1 MTKVVSSLG
10 LPPLP
15 STEGLPHSTDRLLL
29 LFILGEKGRSRSVEL
44 SQRYLT
50 DLFGRKDNSRIAF
63 RLSLLR
69 KAGYLTRVGHSKKS
83 GKRVEG
89 EVGYCYTRGAGLARG
104 SGLEKRATKL
114 ASIVFGPKGFCSGLV
129 DRPGFGFGYLN
140 LSGCVVFGVLLA
152 AGGPVSVRDLRQYLK
167 PLLSP
172 STTSAALSRPV
183 DKGLVDNGL
192 VVLNGDL
199 VSVVDRW
206 EEKLREYELSSGAS
220 KSADARNARFDRDRD
235 LRSHSKGQPA
245 LEDRKVITTWSCVVC
260 GKPGR
265 KFEMEHF
272 PAKVF
277 LKRIG
282 GLSIPETAHWAFVFP
297 ACVPCH
303 KRMTKWVSAH
313 RGDAFPKIK
322 VRSSTVARSDTELRS
337 DLRMRMLFYARH
349 FYRAVRGGD
358 DAAARLA
365 IVKALNVWQ
374 GYVSRYPKLRP
385 VGGAVTREDF
395 ASWMTSQQR

>member
-15 STEGLPHSTDRLLL
+15 SSDGLPRSADRLLL

-44 SQRYLT
+44 SQRHLT
-50 DLFGRKDNSRIAF
+50 KLFGRKDNSRIAA
-63 RLSLLR
+63 RLSLLV
-69 KAGYLTRVGHSKKS
+69 KYGFLVRVGHSKS

-89 EVGYCYTRGAGLARG
+89 DAGFRYARGARLARG

-114 ASIVFGPKGFCSGLV
+114 ALIVFGSKGFCSGLIN
-129 DRPGFGFGYLN
+129 RPGFSFGYLN
-140 LSGCVVFGVLLA
+140 PSGCVVFGVLRA
-152 AGGPVSVRDLRQYLK
+152 AGVPLSVRDLRLYLK
-167 PLLSP
+167 PLLSVA
-172 STTSAALSRPV
+172 TTSAAIKR
-183 DKGLVDNGL
+183 LVENGL
-192 VVLNGDL
+192 VVVEGDQVAL
-199 VSVVDRW
+199 ADSWV
-206 EEKLREYELSSGAS
+206 EKLLEYELLSGAS
-220 KSADARNARFDRDRD
+220 KSADARDARFDRDRD
-235 LRSHSKGQPA
+235 SRSHSKGRPA

-313 RGDAFPKIK
+313 RGDVFPKIK
-322 VRSSTVARSDTELRS
+322 VRSSTVARSDSELRS
-337 DLRMRMLFYARH
+337 DLRMRMLYYARH
-349 FYRAVRGGD
+349 FYRAVRRGD

>member
-1 MTKVVSSLG
+1 MMKAVSSLG

-15 STEGLPHSTDRLLL
+15 SSDGLPRSADRLLL

-44 SQRYLT
+44 SQRHLT
-50 DLFGRKDNSRIAF
+50 KWFGRKDNSRIAA
-63 RLSLLR
+63 RLSLLV
-69 KAGYLTRVGHSKKS
+69 KSGFLARVGHSKS

-89 EVGYCYTRGAGLARG
+89 DAGYCYARGARLARG

-114 ASIVFGPKGFCSGLV
+114 ALIVFGSKGFCSGLIN
-129 DRPGFGFGYLN
+129 RPGFSFGYLN
-140 LSGCVVFGVLLA
+140 PSGCVVFGVLRA
-152 AGGPVSVRDLRQYLK
+152 AGVPLSVRDLRLYLK
-167 PLLSP
+167 PLLSVA
-172 STTSAALSRPV
+172 TTSVAIKR
-183 DKGLVDNGL
+183 LVENGL
-192 VVLNGDL
+192 VVVEGDQVAL
-199 VSVVDRW
+199 ADSWV
-206 EEKLREYELSSGAS
+206 EKLLEYELSSGAS
-220 KSADARNARFDRDRD
+220 KSADARDARFDRDRD
-235 LRSHSKGQPA
+235 SRSHSKGQPA
-245 LEDRKVITTWSCVVC
+245 LKDRKVITTWSCVVC

-337 DLRMRMLFYARH
+337 DLRMRMLFYARL
-349 FYRAVRGGD
+349 FYRSVREGD

-385 VGGAVTREDF
+385 VGGTVTREDF

>member
-15 STEGLPHSTDRLLL
+15 SSDGLPRSADRLLL
-29 LFILGEKGRSRSVEL
+29 IFILGEKGRSRSVEL
-44 SQRYLT
+44 SQRHLT
-50 DLFGRKDNSRIAF
+50 KLFGRKDNSRIAF

-69 KAGYLTRVGHSKKS
+69 KDGYLTRVGHSKKS

-89 EVGYCYTRGAGLARG
+89 DAGYCYARGARLARG

-114 ASIVFGPKGFCSGLV
+114 ALVVFGSKGFCSGLIY
-129 DRPGFGFGYLN
+129 RPGFIFGYLN
-140 LSGCVVFGVLLA
+140 PSGCVVFGVLRA
-152 AGGPVSVRDLRQYLK
+152 AGVPLSARDLRQYLK
-167 PLLSP
+167 PLLSVA
-172 STTSAALSRPV
+172 TTSAAIKR
-183 DKGLVDNGL
+183 LVENGL
-192 VVLNGDL
+192 VVEEGDQ
-199 VSVVDRW
+199 VVLAESW
-206 EEKLREYELSSGAS
+206 VEKLLEYELSSGAS
-220 KSADARNARFDRDRD
+220 KSADARDARFDRDRD
-235 LRSHSKGQPA
+235 SRSHSKGQPA

-313 RGDAFPKIK
+313 RGDVFPKIK

-349 FYRAVRGGD
+349 FYRAVRRGD

>member
-1 MTKVVSSLG
+1 LTKW
-10 LPPLP
+10 
-15 STEGLPHSTDRLLL
+15 
-29 LFILGEKGRSRSVEL
+29 
-44 SQRYLT
+44 
-50 DLFGRKDNSRIAF
+50 FGRKDNSRIAA
-63 RLSLLR
+63 RLSLLV
-69 KAGYLTRVGHSKKS
+69 KSGFLAHVGHSKS

-89 EVGYCYTRGAGLARG
+89 DAGYCYARGARLARG

-114 ASIVFGPKGFCSGLV
+114 ALIVFGSKGFCSGLIN
-129 DRPGFGFGYLN
+129 RPGFSFGYLN
-140 LSGCVVFGVLLA
+140 PSGCVVFGVLRA
-152 AGGPVSVRDLRQYLK
+152 AGVPLSVRDLRLYLK
-167 PLLSP
+167 PLLSVA
-172 STTSAALSRPV
+172 TTSVAIKR
-183 DKGLVDNGL
+183 LVENGL
-192 VVLNGDL
+192 VVVEGDQVAL
-199 VSVVDRW
+199 ADSWV
-206 EEKLREYELSSGAS
+206 EKLLEYELLSGAS
-220 KSADARNARFDRDRD
+220 KSADARDARFDRDRD
-235 LRSHSKGQPA
+235 SRSHSKGQPA
-245 LEDRKVITTWSCVVC
+245 LKDRKVITTWSCVVC

-313 RGDAFPKIK
+313 RGDVFPKIK
-322 VRSSTVARSDTELRS
+322 VRSSTVARSDSELRS
-337 DLRMRMLFYARH
+337 DLRMRMLYYARH
-349 FYRAVRGGD
+349 FYRAVRRGD

-385 VGGAVTREDF
+385 VGGTVTREDF

>member
-1 MTKVVSSLG
+1 MH
-10 LPPLP
+10 
-15 STEGLPHSTDRLLL
+15 E
-29 LFILGEKGRSRSVEL
+29 I
-44 SQRYLT
+44 
-50 DLFGRKDNSRIAF
+50 
-63 RLSLLR
+63 
-69 KAGYLTRVGHSKKS
+69 RVLYVWK
-83 GKRVEG
+83 GKR
-89 EVGYCYTRGAGLARG
+89 
-104 SGLEKRATKL
+104 
-114 ASIVFGPKGFCSGLV
+114 GPGPAAP
-129 DRPGFGFGYLN
+129 RP
-140 LSGCVVFGVLLA
+140 SSRVRR
-152 AGGPVSVRDLRQYLK
+152 RDLRQYLK

-313 RGDAFPKIK
+313 RGDVFPKIK

-349 FYRAVRGGD
+349 FYRAVRGED

-374 GYVSRYPKLRP
+374 GYVSRYPKLRS

-395 ASWMTSQQR
+395 ASWMTSQLR

>member
-1 MTKVVSSLG
+1 MMKAVSSLG

-15 STEGLPHSTDRLLL
+15 SSDGLPRSADRLLL

-44 SQRYLT
+44 SQRHLT
-50 DLFGRKDNSRIAF
+50 KWFGRKDNSRIAA
-63 RLSLLR
+63 RLSLLV
-69 KAGYLTRVGHSKKS
+69 KSGFLARVGHSKS

-89 EVGYCYTRGAGLARG
+89 DAGYCYARGARLARG

-114 ASIVFGPKGFCSGLV
+114 ALIVFGSKGFCSGLIN
-129 DRPGFGFGYLN
+129 RPGFSFGYLN
-140 LSGCVVFGVLLA
+140 PSGCVVFGVLRA
-152 AGGPVSVRDLRQYLK
+152 AGVPLSVRDLRLYLK
-167 PLLSP
+167 PLLSVA
-172 STTSAALSRPV
+172 TTSVAIKR
-183 DKGLVDNGL
+183 LVENGL
-192 VVLNGDL
+192 VVVEGDQVAL
-199 VSVVDRW
+199 ADSWV
-206 EEKLREYELSSGAS
+206 EKLLEYELLSGAS
-220 KSADARNARFDRDRD
+220 KSADARDARFDRDRD
-235 LRSHSKGQPA
+235 SRSHSKGRPA

-322 VRSSTVARSDTELRS
+322 VRSSTVARSDSELRS
-337 DLRMRMLFYARH
+337 DLRMRMLYYARR

-374 GYVSRYPKLRP
+374 GYVLRYPKLRP

>member
-15 STEGLPHSTDRLLL
+15 SSDGLPRSADRLLL

-44 SQRYLT
+44 SQRHLT
-50 DLFGRKDNSRIAF
+50 KLFGRKDNSRIAA
-63 RLSLLR
+63 RLSLLV
-69 KAGYLTRVGHSKKS
+69 KYGFLVRVGHSKS

-89 EVGYCYTRGAGLARG
+89 DAGFRYARGARLARG

-152 AGGPVSVRDLRQYLK
+152 AGVPLSVRDLRRYLD
-167 PLLSP
+167 PLLSVA
-172 STTSAALSRPV
+172 TTSAAIKR
-183 DKGLVDNGL
+183 LVENGL
-192 VVLNGDL
+192 VVVEGDQVAL
-199 VSVVDRW
+199 ADSWV
-206 EEKLREYELSSGAS
+206 EKLLEYELLSGAS
-220 KSADARNARFDRDRD
+220 KSADARDARFDRDRD
-235 LRSHSKGQPA
+235 SRSHSKGRPA

-282 GLSIPETAHWAFVFP
+282 GLSTPETAHWAFVFP

-322 VRSSTVARSDTELRS
+322 VRSSTVARSDSELRS
-337 DLRMRMLFYARH
+337 DLRMRMLYYARR
-349 FYRAVRGGD
+349 FYRAVRRGD

-365 IVKALNVWQ
+365 IVKAINAWQ

>member
-15 STEGLPHSTDRLLL
+15 SSDGLPRSADRLLL
-29 LFILGEKGRSRSVEL
+29 IFILGEKGRSRSVEL
-44 SQRYLT
+44 SQRHLT
-50 DLFGRKDNSRIAF
+50 KLFGRKDNSRIAA
-63 RLSLLR
+63 RLSLLV
-69 KAGYLTRVGHSKKS
+69 KSGFLVRVGHSKS

-89 EVGYCYTRGAGLARG
+89 DAGYCYARGARLARG

-114 ASIVFGPKGFCSGLV
+114 ALIVFGSKGFCSGLIY
-129 DRPGFGFGYLN
+129 RPGFSFGYLN
-140 LSGCVVFGVLLA
+140 PSGCVVFGVLRATGVPL
-152 AGGPVSVRDLRQYLK
+152 SVRDLRQYLK
-167 PLLSP
+167 PLLSVA
-172 STTSAALSRPV
+172 TTSAAIKR
-183 DKGLVDNGL
+183 LVENGL
-192 VVLNGDL
+192 VVEEGDQVAL
-199 VSVVDRW
+199 ADSWV
-206 EEKLREYELSSGAS
+206 ETLLGYELSSGAS
-220 KSADARNARFDRDRD
+220 KSADARDARFDRDRD
-235 LRSHSKGQPA
+235 SRSHSKGQPA

-265 KFEMEHF
+265 KPEMEHF

-337 DLRMRMLFYARH
+337 DLRMRMLFYAQH
-349 FYRAVRGGD
+349 FYRAVRRGD

-365 IVKALNVWQ
+365 IVKALNVWR
-374 GYVSRYPKLRP
+374 GYVSRNPKLRS

-395 ASWMTSQQR
+395 ASWTTSQQR

>member
-15 STEGLPHSTDRLLL
+15 SSDGLPRSADRLLL

-44 SQRYLT
+44 SQRHLT
-50 DLFGRKDNSRIAF
+50 KWFGRKDNSRIAA
-63 RLSLLR
+63 RLSLLV
-69 KAGYLTRVGHSKKS
+69 KSGFLVRVGHSKS

-89 EVGYCYTRGAGLARG
+89 DAGYCYARGARLARG

-114 ASIVFGPKGFCSGLV
+114 ALIVFGSKGFCSGLIY
-129 DRPGFGFGYLN
+129 RPGFSFGYLN
-140 LSGCVVFGVLLA
+140 PSGCVVFGVLLA

-183 DKGLVDNGL
+183 DKGLLDNGL

-206 EEKLREYELSSGAS
+206 DEKLLEYELLSGAS
-220 KSADARNARFDRDRD
+220 KSADARDARFDRDRD

-245 LEDRKVITTWSCVVC
+245 LKDRKVITTWSCVVC

-313 RGDAFPKIK
+313 KGDVFPKIK
-322 VRSSTVARSDTELRS
+322 VRSSTVARSDRELRS

-349 FYRAVRGGD
+349 FYRAVRRGD
-358 DAAARLA
+358 DAAARLT

-374 GYVSRYPKLRP
+374 GYVSRYPKLKP

-395 ASWMTSQQR
+395 ASWMTSQLR

>member
-15 STEGLPHSTDRLLL
+15 SSDGLPRSADRLLL
-29 LFILGEKGRSRSVEL
+29 IFILGEKGRSRSVEL
-44 SQRYLT
+44 SQRHLT
-50 DLFGRKDNSRIAF
+50 KWFGRKDNSRIAA
-63 RLSLLR
+63 RLSLLV
-69 KAGYLTRVGHSKKS
+69 KSGFLVRVGHSKS

-89 EVGYCYTRGAGLARG
+89 DAGYCYARGARIARG

-114 ASIVFGPKGFCSGLV
+114 ALIVFGSKGFCSGLIY
-129 DRPGFGFGYLN
+129 RPGFSFGYLN
-140 LSGCVVFGVLLA
+140 PSGCVVFGVLRATGVPL
-152 AGGPVSVRDLRQYLK
+152 SVRDLRQYLK
-167 PLLSP
+167 PLLSVA
-172 STTSAALSRPV
+172 TTSAAIKR
-183 DKGLVDNGL
+183 LVENGL
-192 VVLNGDL
+192 VVEEGDQ
-199 VSVVDRW
+199 VVLAESW
-206 EEKLREYELSSGAS
+206 VEKLLEYELSSGAS
-220 KSADARNARFDRDRD
+220 KSADARDARFDRDRD
-235 LRSHSKGQPA
+235 SRSHSKGQPA

-313 RGDAFPKIK
+313 RGDVFPKIK
-322 VRSSTVARSDTELRS
+322 VRSSTVARSDRELRS
-337 DLRMRMLFYARH
+337 DLRMRMLFYARQ
-349 FYRAVRGGD
+349 FYRAVRRGD

-374 GYVSRYPKLRP
+374 GYVSRYPKLRS

-395 ASWMTSQQR
+395 ASWMTSQLR

>member
-1 MTKVVSSLG
+1 VKSGFLA
-10 LPPLP
+10 
-15 STEGLPHSTDRLLL
+15 H
-29 LFILGEKGRSRSVEL
+29 
-44 SQRYLT
+44 
-50 DLFGRKDNSRIAF
+50 
-63 RLSLLR
+63 
-69 KAGYLTRVGHSKKS
+69 VGHSKS

-89 EVGYCYTRGAGLARG
+89 DAGYCYARGARLARG

-114 ASIVFGPKGFCSGLV
+114 ALIVFGSKGFCSGLIN
-129 DRPGFGFGYLN
+129 RPGFSFGYLN
-140 LSGCVVFGVLLA
+140 PSGCVVFGVLRA
-152 AGGPVSVRDLRQYLK
+152 AGVPLSVRDLRLYLK
-167 PLLSP
+167 PLLSVA
-172 STTSAALSRPV
+172 TTSAAIKR
-183 DKGLVDNGL
+183 LVENGL
-192 VVLNGDL
+192 VVVEGDQVAL
-199 VSVVDRW
+199 ADSWV
-206 EEKLREYELSSGAS
+206 EKLLEYELSSGAS
-220 KSADARNARFDRDRD
+220 KSADARDARFDRDRD
-235 LRSHSKGQPA
+235 SRSHSKGQPA
-245 LEDRKVITTWSCVVC
+245 LKDRKVITTWSCVVC

-303 KRMTKWVSAH
+303 KRMTKWVSA
-313 RGDAFPKIK
+313 RKGDVFPKIK

-337 DLRMRMLFYARH
+337 DLRMRMLFYARL
-349 FYRAVRGGD
+349 FCRSVREGD

-385 VGGAVTREDF
+385 VGGTVTREDF

>member
-1 MTKVVSSLG
+1 MTKVVSLLG

-15 STEGLPHSTDRLLL
+15 SSDGLPRSADRLLL

-44 SQRYLT
+44 SQRHLT
-50 DLFGRKDNSRIAF
+50 KWFGRKDNSRIAA
-63 RLSLLR
+63 RLSLLV
-69 KAGYLTRVGHSKKS
+69 KSGFLVRVGHSKS

-114 ASIVFGPKGFCSGLV
+114 ALIVFGSKGFCSGLIN
-129 DRPGFGFGYLN
+129 RPGFSFGYLN
-140 LSGCVVFGVLLA
+140 PSGCVVFGVLLA
-152 AGGPVSVRDLRQYLK
+152 AGVPLSVRDLRQYLK
-167 PLLSP
+167 PLLSVA
-172 STTSAALSRPV
+172 TTSAAIKR
-183 DKGLVDNGL
+183 LVENGL
-192 VVLNGDL
+192 VVEEGDQVAL
-199 VSVVDRW
+199 ADSWV
-206 EEKLREYELSSGAS
+206 EKLLEYELSSGAS
-220 KSADARNARFDRDRD
+220 KSADARDARFDRDRD
-235 LRSHSKGQPA
+235 SRSHSKGQPA

-313 RGDAFPKIK
+313 KGDVFPKIK

-349 FYRAVRGGD
+349 FYRAVRRGD

-374 GYVSRYPKLRP
+374 GYVSRYPKLRS

-395 ASWMTSQQR
+395 ASWMTSQLR

>member
-1 MTKVVSSLG
+1 MMKAVSSLG

-15 STEGLPHSTDRLLL
+15 SSDGLPRSADRLLL
-29 LFILGEKGRSRSVEL
+29 LFILGEKGLSRSVEL
-44 SQRYLT
+44 SQRHLT
-50 DLFGRKDNSRIAF
+50 KWFGRKDNSRIAA
-63 RLSLLR
+63 RLSLLV
-69 KAGYLTRVGHSKKS
+69 KSGFLAHVGHSKS

-89 EVGYCYTRGAGLARG
+89 DAGYCYARGARLARG

-114 ASIVFGPKGFCSGLV
+114 ALIVFGSKGFCSGLIN
-129 DRPGFGFGYLN
+129 RPGFSFGYLN
-140 LSGCVVFGVLLA
+140 PSGCVVFGVLRA
-152 AGGPVSVRDLRQYLK
+152 AGVPLSVRDLRLYLK
-167 PLLSP
+167 PLLSVA
-172 STTSAALSRPV
+172 TTSVAIKR
-183 DKGLVDNGL
+183 LVENGL
-192 VVLNGDL
+192 VVVEGDQVAL
-199 VSVVDRW
+199 ADSWV
-206 EEKLREYELSSGAS
+206 EKLLEYELLSGAS
-220 KSADARNARFDRDRD
+220 KSADARDARFDRDRD
-235 LRSHSKGQPA
+235 SRSHSKGRPA

-313 RGDAFPKIK
+313 RGDVFPKIK

>member
-1 MTKVVSSLG
+1 MMKAVSSLG

-15 STEGLPHSTDRLLL
+15 SSDGLPRSADRLLL

-44 SQRYLT
+44 SQRHLT
-50 DLFGRKDNSRIAF
+50 KWFGRKDNSRIAA
-63 RLSLLR
+63 RLSLLV
-69 KAGYLTRVGHSKKS
+69 KSGFLVRVGHSKS

-89 EVGYCYTRGAGLARG
+89 DAGYCYARGARLARG

-114 ASIVFGPKGFCSGLV
+114 ALIVFGSKGFCSGLIN
-129 DRPGFGFGYLN
+129 RPGFSFGYLN
-140 LSGCVVFGVLLA
+140 PSGCVVFGVLRA
-152 AGGPVSVRDLRQYLK
+152 AGVPLSVRDLRLYLK
-167 PLLSP
+167 PLLSVA
-172 STTSAALSRPV
+172 TTSVAIKR
-183 DKGLVDNGL
+183 LVENGL
-192 VVLNGDL
+192 VVVEGDQVAL
-199 VSVVDRW
+199 ADSWV
-206 EEKLREYELSSGAS
+206 EKLLEYELSSGAS
-220 KSADARNARFDRDRD
+220 KSADARDARFDRDRD
-235 LRSHSKGQPA
+235 SRSHSKGQPA
-245 LEDRKVITTWSCVVC
+245 LKDRKVITTWSCVVC

-337 DLRMRMLFYARH
+337 DLRMRMLFYARL
-349 FYRAVRGGD
+349 FYRSVREGD

-385 VGGAVTREDF
+385 VGGTVTREDF

>member
-1 MTKVVSSLG
+1 MMKAVSSLG

-15 STEGLPHSTDRLLL
+15 SSDGLPRSADRLLL

-44 SQRYLT
+44 SQRHLT
-50 DLFGRKDNSRIAF
+50 KWFGRKDNSRIAA
-63 RLSLLR
+63 RLSLLV
-69 KAGYLTRVGHSKKS
+69 KSGFLARVGHSKS

-89 EVGYCYTRGAGLARG
+89 DAGYCYARGARLARG

-114 ASIVFGPKGFCSGLV
+114 ALIVFGSKGFCSGLIN
-129 DRPGFGFGYLN
+129 RPGFSFGYLN
-140 LSGCVVFGVLLA
+140 PSGCVVFGVLRA
-152 AGGPVSVRDLRQYLK
+152 AGVPLSVRDLRLYLK
-167 PLLSP
+167 PLLSVA
-172 STTSAALSRPV
+172 TTSVAIKR
-183 DKGLVDNGL
+183 LVENGL
-192 VVLNGDL
+192 VVVEGDQVAL
-199 VSVVDRW
+199 ADSWV
-206 EEKLREYELSSGAS
+206 EKLLEYELSSGAS
-220 KSADARNARFDRDRD
+220 KSADARDARFDRDRD
-235 LRSHSKGQPA
+235 SRSHSKGQPA
-245 LEDRKVITTWSCVVC
+245 LKDRKVITTWSCVVC
-260 GKPGR
+260 GKPGK

-337 DLRMRMLFYARH
+337 DLRMRMLFYARL
-349 FYRAVRGGD
+349 FCRSVREGD

-385 VGGAVTREDF
+385 VGGTVTREDF

>member
-15 STEGLPHSTDRLLL
+15 SSDGLPRSADRLLL

-44 SQRYLT
+44 SQRHLT
-50 DLFGRKDNSRIAF
+50 KLFGRKDNSRIAA
-63 RLSLLR
+63 RLSLLV
-69 KAGYLTRVGHSKKS
+69 KSGFLVRVGHSKS

-89 EVGYCYTRGAGLARG
+89 DAGYCYARGARLARG

-114 ASIVFGPKGFCSGLV
+114 ALIVFGSKGFCSGLIN
-129 DRPGFGFGYLN
+129 RPGFSFGYLN
-140 LSGCVVFGVLLA
+140 PSGCVVFGVLRATGVPL
-152 AGGPVSVRDLRQYLK
+152 SVRDLRQYLK
-167 PLLSP
+167 PLLSVA
-172 STTSAALSRPV
+172 TTSAAIKR
-183 DKGLVDNGL
+183 LVENGL
-192 VVLNGDL
+192 VVEEGDQVAL
-199 VSVVDRW
+199 ADSWV
-206 EEKLREYELSSGAS
+206 EKLLEYELSSGAS
-220 KSADARNARFDRDRD
+220 KSADARDARFDRDRD
-235 LRSHSKGQPA
+235 SRSHSKGQPA

-313 RGDAFPKIK
+313 KGDVFPKIK

-349 FYRAVRGGD
+349 FYRAVRGED

-374 GYVSRYPKLRP
+374 GYVSRYPKLRS

>member
-1 MTKVVSSLG
+1 MMKAVSSLG

-15 STEGLPHSTDRLLL
+15 SSDGLPRSADRLLL

-44 SQRYLT
+44 SQRHLT
-50 DLFGRKDNSRIAF
+50 KLFGRKDNSRIAA
-63 RLSLLR
+63 RLSLLV
-69 KAGYLTRVGHSKKS
+69 KSGYLARVGHSKS

-89 EVGYCYTRGAGLARG
+89 DAGYCYARGARLARG

-114 ASIVFGPKGFCSGLV
+114 ALIVFGSKGFCSGLIN
-129 DRPGFGFGYLN
+129 RPGFSFGYLN
-140 LSGCVVFGVLLA
+140 PSGCVVFGVLRA
-152 AGGPVSVRDLRQYLK
+152 AGVPLSVRDLRLYLK
-167 PLLSP
+167 PLLSVA
-172 STTSAALSRPV
+172 TTSAAIKR
-183 DKGLVDNGL
+183 LVENGL
-192 VVLNGDL
+192 VVVEGDQVAL
-199 VSVVDRW
+199 VDSWV
-206 EEKLREYELSSGAS
+206 EKLLEYELLSGAS
-220 KSADARNARFDRDRD
+220 KSADARDARFDRDRD
-235 LRSHSKGQPA
+235 SRSHSKGQPA
-245 LEDRKVITTWSCVVC
+245 LKDRKVITTWSCVVC

-322 VRSSTVARSDTELRS
+322 VRSSTVARSDSELRS

>member
-1 MTKVVSSLG
+1 MMKAVSSLG
-10 LPPLP
+10 LPNLP
-15 STEGLPHSTDRLLL
+15 SSDGLPRSADRLLL

-44 SQRYLT
+44 SQRHLT
-50 DLFGRKDNSRIAF
+50 KWFGRKDNSRIAA
-63 RLSLLR
+63 RLSLLV
-69 KAGYLTRVGHSKKS
+69 KSGFLARVGHSKS

-89 EVGYCYTRGAGLARG
+89 DAGYCYARGARLARG

-114 ASIVFGPKGFCSGLV
+114 ALIVFGSKGFCSGLIN
-129 DRPGFGFGYLN
+129 RPGFSFGYLN
-140 LSGCVVFGVLLA
+140 PSGCVVFGVLRA
-152 AGGPVSVRDLRQYLK
+152 AGVPLSVRDLRLYLK
-167 PLLSP
+167 PLLP
-172 STTSAALSRPV
+172 VATTSVAIKR
-183 DKGLVDNGL
+183 LVENGL
-192 VVLNGDL
+192 VVVEGDQVAL
-199 VSVVDRW
+199 ADSWV
-206 EEKLREYELSSGAS
+206 EKLLEYELTSGAS
-220 KSADARNARFDRDRD
+220 KSADARDARFDRDRD
-235 LRSHSKGQPA
+235 SRSQSKGQPA
-245 LEDRKVITTWSCVVC
+245 LKDRKVITTWSCVVC

-313 RGDAFPKIK
+313 KGDVFPKIK

-337 DLRMRMLFYARH
+337 DLRMRMLFYARL
-349 FYRAVRGGD
+349 FYRSVREGD

-374 GYVSRYPKLRP
+374 GYVSRYPKLKP

>member
-1 MTKVVSSLG
+1 MTKVFSSLG

-15 STEGLPHSTDRLLL
+15 SSDGLPRSADRLLL

-44 SQRYLT
+44 SQRHLT
-50 DLFGRKDNSRIAF
+50 KWFGRKDNSRIAA
-63 RLSLLR
+63 RLSLLV
-69 KAGYLTRVGHSKKS
+69 KSGFLVRVGHSKS

-89 EVGYCYTRGAGLARG
+89 GAGYCYARGARIARG

-114 ASIVFGPKGFCSGLV
+114 ALIVFGSKGFCSGLIY
-129 DRPGFGFGYLN
+129 RPGFSFGYLN
-140 LSGCVVFGVLLA
+140 PSGCVVFGVLRA
-152 AGGPVSVRDLRQYLK
+152 AGVPLSVRDLRQYLK
-167 PLLSP
+167 PLLSVA
-172 STTSAALSRPV
+172 TTSAAIKR
-183 DKGLVDNGL
+183 LVENGL
-192 VVLNGDL
+192 VVEEGDQVAL
-199 VSVVDRW
+199 ADSWV
-206 EEKLREYELSSGAS
+206 EKLLEYELSSGAS
-220 KSADARNARFDRDRD
+220 KSADARDARFDRDRD
-235 LRSHSKGQPA
+235 SRSHSKGQPA

-260 GKPGR
+260 GKTGR

-282 GLSIPETAHWAFVFP
+282 GLSVPETAHWAFVFP

-313 RGDAFPKIK
+313 KGDAFPKIK
-322 VRSSTVARSDTELRS
+322 VRSSTVARSDRELRS
-337 DLRMRMLFYARH
+337 DLRMRMLFYARQ
-349 FYRAVRGGD
+349 FYRAVRRGD

-374 GYVSRYPKLRP
+374 GYVSRYPKLRS